1 MRLKRIEHWDQVSF
15 CRLFSKSA
23 SRLMFALCFWW
34 SKTADGPLYL
44 LIALL
49 LLSFDIAGAESFIQ
63 LLLAAFALELPLY
76 LILKNGIKRARPADV
91 LQGTISA
98 HIIPSDRFSLPSG
111 HTAGAFLFALA
122 IIIYFPS
129 LTAIAL
135 LWAVGIGLSRIM
147 LGVHFP
153 LDVIAGALL
162 GSSCVVTMYM
172 VFL

>member
-1 MRLKRIEHWDQVSF
+1 MLLKRIEHWDQVSF

-23 SRLMFALCFWW
+23 SRPMFALSFWW

-49 LLSFDIAGAESFIQ
+49 LLSFEVTGAEHFTQ
-63 LLLAAFALELPLY
+63 LVLAAFTLELPLY
-76 LILKNGIKRARPADV
+76 LLLKNGIKRARPSDV
-91 LQGTISA
+91 LQGAINA
-98 HIIPSDRFSLPSG
+98 HITPSDRFSLPSG

-129 LTAIAL
+129 FSAIAL
-135 LWAVGIGLSRIM
+135 LWAAGIGLSRIM

-162 GSSCVVTMYM
+162 GSCCVVTMYM